1 MMIKNGGAS
10 LTFKRERY
18 FRCREMLYFNLFVNT
33 SSIYARSSKPIQKL
47 SNGRP
52 FQAYAEKSM

>member
-1 MMIKNGGAS
+1 
-10 LTFKRERY
+10 
-18 FRCREMLYFNLFVNT
+18 MLYFNLFVNT